1 MMKISSNFVLY
12 FCHNL
17 MPNQYTGSTKTQMD
31 KQDTDINRI
40 KNLNRLLINKSVSVL
55 RDYHT
60 KQALF

>member
-1 MMKISSNFVLY
+1 MMKISNFVLY
-12 FCHNL
+12 VYHNL
-17 MPNQYTGSTKTQMD
+17 MPNQYTGSTKTQMY

-40 KNLNRLLINKSVSVL
+40 KNQNRPLINKSISVL

>member
-1 MMKISSNFVLY
+1 
-12 FCHNL
+12 
-17 MPNQYTGSTKTQMD
+17 MPNQYTGSTKTQMY

-40 KNLNRLLINKSVSVL
+40 KNQNRPLINKSISVL